1 MKTKNNKTKKGG
13 KKKELTAFE
22 KAFSAARKKGKAEF
36 TWKGKKYN
44 TRTFE
49 DETWDTIEHG
59 PAINKKQEKTRN
71 KRIAKQIAKR
81 SKYQQGGGMY
91 AENVMPAGLGSTAM
105 TVYQESNPALQQQ
118 RMQALEAQK
127 SKAIEETEAMAKEI
141 EESKAGDAAKIR
153 EAKDMGTAQVEAGLG
168 IGTQGLQI
176 ADEAGLLGKGTM
188 TAAEQSAKD
197 KQSLV
202 GALKSAKNIYSA
214 TRAAKK
220 TMKTVEGFNK
230 AKMAFDMK
238 RRLDMG
244 EKAWKFQ
251 QSVKNTKQA
260 LESAKGTLEGIKGG
274 KMTMQGFK
282 TASELKDASSGM
294 MGALKVPELSM
305 TMDKTTG
312 LLKAS
317 DKVQQL
323 SKGSAV
329 GKGLKDFATSGA
341 GIGLMASGAG
351 YAAKKIWGDDDDT
364 KYNAGEV
371 AGDILSGVGTGMST
385 AAMLGSVVP
394 GVGNVAGA
402 VVGGLYGL
410 GKGLLGQNKA
420 KKAQRKM
427 ERERKLKIRKF
438 DEEVVGDLR
447 SQMARARAGSMK
459 QKRYSGYDLGRNVT
473 MRRGGYRG
481 MPRYAYAV

>member
-22 KAFSAARKKGKAEF
+22 KAFSAARKKGKAEL
-36 TWKGKKYN
+36 TWKVKKYN

-49 DETWDTIEHG
+49 DDTWDTIEHG

-260 LESAKGTLEGIKGG
+260 LESAKTIAKSITDALGGYGVFGVELFVKYDEVWFSEVSPRPHDTGLVTLISQDLSEFALHTRAILNLPIPNIVQHGSSASHVIKPEAQSDNVSFSNLRVALQQENTQIRLFG
-274 KMTMQGFK
+274 KPNINGKRRMGVVVCRDFDLTSAREKAK
-282 TASELKDASSGM
+282 TAAESISI
-294 MGALKVPELSM
+294 
-305 TMDKTTG
+305 T
-312 LLKAS
+312 
-317 DKVQQL
+317 
-323 SKGSAV
+323 
-329 GKGLKDFATSGA
+329 
-341 GIGLMASGAG
+341 I
-351 YAAKKIWGDDDDT
+351 
-364 KYNAGEV
+364 
-371 AGDILSGVGTGMST
+371 
-385 AAMLGSVVP
+385 
-394 GVGNVAGA
+394 
-402 VVGGLYGL
+402 
-410 GKGLLGQNKA
+410 
-420 KKAQRKM
+420 
-427 ERERKLKIRKF
+427 
-438 DEEVVGDLR
+438 
-447 SQMARARAGSMK
+447 
-459 QKRYSGYDLGRNVT
+459 
-473 MRRGGYRG
+473 
-481 MPRYAYAV
+481 